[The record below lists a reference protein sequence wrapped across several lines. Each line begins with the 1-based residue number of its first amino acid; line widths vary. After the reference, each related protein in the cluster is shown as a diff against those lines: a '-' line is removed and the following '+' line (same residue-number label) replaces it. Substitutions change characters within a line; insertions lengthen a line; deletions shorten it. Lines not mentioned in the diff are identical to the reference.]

1 MGLRHGGK
9 IEISNYME
17 KNFIQSH
24 LGSMEL
30 IPFFEERYTDG
41 LKSKEYK
48 FLSAGC
54 IHVKFLLSLKYVVS

>member
-1 MGLRHGGK
+1 MGFEHGGK
-9 IEISNYME
+9 IEILDYME
-17 KNFIQSH
+17 KNFIQSY
-24 LGSMEL
+24 LGSMGL
-30 IPFFEERYTDG
+30 IPFVEERYTDG